1 MSATKFKLN
10 VSTIINKNGLVL
22 IQKRAI
28 DEEVFPGLFGI
39 PGGTVESSDKDL
51 IEALKREVMEE
62 VGVEITNV
70 RLLQNN
76 IITKPDKSTL
86 YMVFTSDYESGT
98 IKAMDGTESVQ
109 WSNMEEIKELEF
121 TPTTK
126 ELLIDYY
133 GKNRKDSLG
142 RH

>member
-22 IQKRAI
+22 IQKRAM

-39 PGGTVESSDKDL
+39 PGGTVEATDKNL
-51 IEALKREVMEE
+51 MAALQREVMEE
-62 VGVEITNV
+62 VGVKINNIK
-70 RLLQNN
+70 LFQNN
-76 IITKPDKSTL
+76 IVTKPNKSTL

-98 IKAMDGTESVQ
+98 AKAMDGTESVQ
-109 WSNMEEIKELEF
+109 WSSLEEVKELEF

-133 GKNRKDSLG
+133 GKNSARG
-142 RH
+142 N

>member
-22 IQKRAI
+22 IQKRAM

-76 IITKPDKSTL
+76 IITKPGKSTL
-86 YMVFTSDYESGT
+86 YMVFTSDYKAGNAQ
-98 IKAMDGTESVQ
+98 AMDGTESVQ

-133 GKNRKDSLG
+133 GKNREDSLG